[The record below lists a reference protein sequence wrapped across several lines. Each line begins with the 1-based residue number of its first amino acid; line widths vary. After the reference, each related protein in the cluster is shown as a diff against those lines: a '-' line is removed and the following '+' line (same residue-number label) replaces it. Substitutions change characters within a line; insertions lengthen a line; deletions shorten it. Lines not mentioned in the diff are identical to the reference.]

1 MGETYVNL
9 QFLDRTGLAVEEDNL
24 LDDILGSGSKWVELP
39 WRAELDYP
47 ITWDVQIEHG
57 VELDSGYQGGG
68 SVPQPVASH
77 VAGPEVPDQPPYMMH
92 PVYMPHAVYTPQYSP
107 SHHPPM
113 IPQEITFDLGEQPSP
128 APVQP
133 ASHPT
138 ALEGGGKRSGGRRGY
153 RGKGA
158 HHMHSQVAR
167 GVDGVQPGIEV
178 LERMGEPL
186 HQVPV
191 GYHQGPLHHPHQQ
204 PGSVYAGGMHAF
216 GAQYGPPPVA
226 HPAPVYFMYTHC
238 TPQPQGYYGPTGHPP
253 GPLSFVPTM
262 VPPRASALVP
272 TSTAGGEPVVAA
284 HFADTLIELE
294 PAAPE
299 EVPQEEEQEE
309 VPHEAPVK
317 AAQQKGEAVKAA
329 EDELPPKVV
338 APPEE
343 AQWDA
348 PVRLQEA
355 KEPAIKEAVA
365 APTSGVAPC
374 PPAAPISPVEESVPG
389 ALATPTTPIVN
400 GTAASR
406 KSWADLFKG
415 GGGTAPSPVDGPVPP
430 TEQSV
435 VTTASDWEDEL
446 TPASHDEALDVAL
459 GKALHHCSVNH
470 KPRYIQPRG
479 LENGKNWCY
488 INANLQALLACPAFY
503 NLLLSLP
510 LNTSLQKGP
519 TGIPFIECLLYFLQ
533 TYKKPF
539 VTDAAKKDE
548 VVIGSPY
555 DPEPFRDLLMKVKP
569 DCKKGK
575 QEDAEEFLSFLLN
588 GLHDEMVSLMRS
600 ASNGLNGQCNGEAHQ
615 EEDSGTWLTVSH
627 RNRSLVTRSAIYSR
641 SPLMEIFGGEMRSCV
656 MADGESSASL
666 QPFFTL
672 QLDIQDGF
680 KSVEDALN
688 HLAAEESV
696 QHYRSSKSNQEV
708 DALRRTTLEKLPMV
722 LILHLKRFVYD
733 KNGGCKKLMTAIN
746 IPHELTMD
754 RKWLSNDRLP
764 VKMRSYNLFA
774 VLSHSGERTDKG
786 HYVTDAYHPAGR
798 LWLRCDDDNVTP
810 LPEGDLLRFD
820 NSSLVPYLLFY
831 RRRETDPRT
840 R

>member
-1 MGETYVNL
+1 
-9 QFLDRTGLAVEEDNL
+9 
-24 LDDILGSGSKWVELP
+24 
-39 WRAELDYP
+39 
-47 ITWDVQIEHG
+47 
-57 VELDSGYQGGG
+57 
-68 SVPQPVASH
+68 
-77 VAGPEVPDQPPYMMH
+77 
-92 PVYMPHAVYTPQYSP
+92 
-107 SHHPPM
+107 M

-262 VPPRASALVP
+262 VPPRASAL
-272 TSTAGGEPVVAA
+272 
-284 HFADTLIELE
+284 
-294 PAAPE
+294 
-299 EVPQEEEQEE
+299 
-309 VPHEAPVK
+309 
-317 AAQQKGEAVKAA
+317 QKGEAVKAA

-459 GKALHHCSVNH
+459 GT
-470 KPRYIQPRG
+470 
-479 LENGKNWCY
+479 
-488 INANLQALLACPAFY
+488 FY

-519 TGIPFIECLLYFLQ
+519 TGIPFIECL
-533 TYKKPF
+533 
-539 VTDAAKKDE
+539 
-548 VVIGSPY
+548 
-555 DPEPFRDLLMKVKP
+555 
-569 DCKKGK
+569 
-575 QEDAEEFLSFLLN
+575 
-588 GLHDEMVSLMRS
+588 
-600 ASNGLNGQCNGEAHQ
+600 
-615 EEDSGTWLTVSH
+615 
-627 RNRSLVTRSAIYSR
+627 
-641 SPLMEIFGGEMRSCV
+641 
-656 MADGESSASL
+656 
-666 QPFFTL
+666 
-672 QLDIQDGF
+672 
-680 KSVEDALN
+680 
-688 HLAAEESV
+688 
-696 QHYRSSKSNQEV
+696 
-708 DALRRTTLEKLPMV
+708 
-722 LILHLKRFVYD
+722 
-733 KNGGCKKLMTAIN
+733 
-746 IPHELTMD
+746 
-754 RKWLSNDRLP
+754 
-764 VKMRSYNLFA
+764 
-774 VLSHSGERTDKG
+774 
-786 HYVTDAYHPAGR
+786 
-798 LWLRCDDDNVTP
+798 
-810 LPEGDLLRFD
+810 
-820 NSSLVPYLLFY
+820 
-831 RRRETDPRT
+831 
-840 R
+840 